1 MNRTEII
8 WVAVASLGSGVLAIV
23 SALLDKNLLTL
34 AFGFNAVSLALLS
47 IREN

>member
-8 WVAVASLGSGVLAIV
+8 WVAVASLVSGVLAVV
-23 SALLDKNLLTL
+23 SALLNEDLLTL
-34 AFGFNAVSLALLS
+34 AFGLNAISLGLLS

>member
-1 MNRTEII
+1 VNRTEII
-8 WVAVASLGSGVLAIV
+8 WVAVASLGAGVLAVV
-23 SALLDKNLLTL
+23 SAMLDKDLLTL

>member
-1 MNRTEII
+1 VNKTEII

-23 SALLDKNLLTL
+23 SATLNKDLLTL
-34 AFGFNAVSLALLS
+34 AFGLNAISLALLS